1 MSGENIEAMT
11 GPPKAIPEHMRRISH
26 ASATGLKRSSI
37 GVDLG
42 ELPAESRESISLQDR
57 GRRSSIFS
65 TEQMQQKM
73 NKDRGNSV
81 ISLKDTPSDHIKAKI
96 KVNYENTYIMDPS
109 GYIDKPAIRKMIDGV
124 LEEKF
129 NGMKFNAFMMGLISK
144 RVTES
149 VLEGMKQFKLDRY
162 KIVCSVTIIQNT
174 GQGIRQA
181 SRFLWND
188 KFDNWV
194 DGTYTNST
202 IIAQATVYMLYY
214 E

>member
-1 MSGENIEAMT
+1 M
-11 GPPKAIPEHMRRISH
+11 H
-26 ASATGLKRSSI
+26 LW
-37 GVDLG
+37 
-42 ELPAESRESISLQDR
+42 
-57 GRRSSIFS
+57 
-65 TEQMQQKM
+65 
-73 NKDRGNSV
+73 
-81 ISLKDTPSDHIKAKI
+81 
-96 KVNYENTYIMDPS
+96 
-109 GYIDKPAIRKMIDGV
+109 
-124 LEEKF
+124 
-129 NGMKFNAFMMGLISK
+129 
-144 RVTES
+144 